1 MNSSIFNIRIAI
13 HSILLAITSAV
24 FIWTLSKDYLL
35 VTRFSLGLLW
45 IGEIFFLIYYVNKTN
60 RDLLLFLQSFE
71 FKDDTLTFNKK
82 KNLPFKPLYEEFN
95 RIIDNFRSV
104 KLEKEMEHQYFQYSI
119 KHVDTGL
126 ISFDKDGEVE
136 VLNEAAKRLL
146 EMEYVQNIHA
156 LDRVK
161 PGLAEQCRNLT
172 PGKQDMVKL
181 IRKHEIL
188 SLSMRAAEFKM
199 QQKHIKLI
207 SFQNIKNELDEQEL
221 DSWQKLIRVL
231 THEIINSV
239 SPITLLSST
248 LVKIFDD
255 NGKARK
261 NSDLSEEQL
270 DNALSGIQA
279 INKRSKGLSRFVE
292 SYKSLT
298 KIPDP
303 IISEIEVKDLF
314 EQLFILLKKEIE
326 EKNIKIEFEVEPENL
341 QIHADEKLI
350 EQVLINLIKNAIE
363 AGKEKDDFEIRINA
377 IGASGKVKIEVTDNG
392 SGIPEEIIDN
402 IFVPFYTT
410 KKEGSGI
417 GLSLSRQILR
427 KHSGNLEVISAEGE
441 GATFIITL

>member
-1 MNSSIFNIRIAI
+1 MNSSLFNIRIVI
-13 HSILLAITSAV
+13 HSVLLAITSAL

-35 VTRFSLGLLW
+35 VTRFSLGVLW
-45 IGEIFFLIYYVNKTN
+45 FGQIFFLIYYVNKTN
-60 RDLLLFLQSFE
+60 RDLLIFLQSFE
-71 FKDDTLTFNKK
+71 FKDDTLSFNKK
-82 KNLPFKPLYEEFN
+82 KKLPFKPLYDEFN
-95 RIIDNFRSV
+95 RIIENFRNV

-126 ISFDKDGEVE
+126 ISFDQDGKVE

-146 EMEYVQNIHA
+146 KMEYVQNIHA
-156 LDRVK
+156 LDRLQ
-161 PGLAEQCRNLT
+161 PGLAEQCRVLK

-181 IRKHEIL
+181 ARAHEIL

-199 QQKHIKLI
+199 DKKHIKLI

-255 NGKARK
+255 GGKPRK
-261 NSDLSEEQL
+261 KSELSDEQL
-270 DNALSGIQA
+270 ENALSGLLA

-303 IISEIEVKDLF
+303 LISEVEVKDLF
-314 EQLFILLKKEIE
+314 EQIYALMKKKTDERKAVIDFSV
-326 EKNIKIEFEVEPENL
+326 NPPNL
-341 QIHADEKLI
+341 QVHVDEKLI
-350 EQVLINLIKNAIE
+350 EQVLINLIKNALE
-363 AGKEKDDFEIRINA
+363 AGTEDSKIQIRAFEEN
-377 IGASGKVKIEVTDNG
+377 GKVKIEVEDNG
-392 SGIPEEIIDN
+392 TGIPAEIIDN

-427 KHSGNLEVISAEGE
+427 RHSGNLEVISKEGE
-441 GATFIITL
+441 GAIFIITL